1 MESTPMHSRHIIRVA
16 LLAAALAV
24 SACQDMDP
32 YTRADTWQPS
42 GSNAGNIA
50 AQVANP
56 YDLIRGRDFGRVDG
70 ASSSL
75 AIGRVW
81 TDTPKKLLNPGGFN
95 AGGGGLGGTG
105 AGNPSGPGGS

>member
-1 MESTPMHSRHIIRVA
+1 
-16 LLAAALAV
+16 
-24 SACQDMDP
+24 MDP
-32 YTRADTWQPS
+32 YSRADTWQPT

-56 YDLIRGRDFGRVDG
+56 YDLIHGHDFGRVDG
-70 ASSSL
+70 AASSL
-75 AIGRVW
+75 AIGRIW

-105 AGNPSGPGGS
+105 ASNPSGPGGS

>member
-1 MESTPMHSRHIIRVA
+1 MESTSMHPRHIIRVA

-32 YTRADTWQPS
+32 YTRADTWQPT
-42 GSNAGNIA
+42 GSNSGNIA

-56 YDLIRGRDFGRVDG
+56 YDLIRGRDFGRVDSV
-70 ASSSL
+70 SSNV
-75 AIGRVW
+75 AIGHYQ

-95 AGGGGLGGTG
+95 AGGG
-105 AGNPSGPGGS
+105 